1 MEAKV
6 ISCTT
11 FGEDKVIK
19 IVVSSRRAVTN
30 YKPGENETT
39 VVVADD
45 TCSKKD
51 VEEIKKTCEK
61 LDYVYE
67 GRLHEDYAQT
77 NIGPGLVWNV
87 ELKSTLYALLH
98 FRLCTFLLYILISMF
113 EVIFW

>member
-67 GRLHEDYAQT
+67 GRLHEDYAQN
-77 NIGPGLVWNV
+77 NIGPGLV
-87 ELKSTLYALLH
+87 
-98 FRLCTFLLYILISMF
+98 
-113 EVIFW
+113 

>member
-11 FGEDKVIK
+11 FGDDKVIK
-19 IVVSSRRAVTN
+19 IVVSRHRAVTN
-30 YKPGENETT
+30 YKPRENETTT

-51 VEEIKKTCEK
+51 VEETKMTCEK

-77 NIGPGLVWNV
+77 NIGPGLV
-87 ELKSTLYALLH
+87 
-98 FRLCTFLLYILISMF
+98 
-113 EVIFW
+113 

>member
-1 MEAKV
+1 MIHHSSSLCSIQKQSKTKTQRIKKMEAKV

-77 NIGPGLVWNV
+77 NIGPGLV
-87 ELKSTLYALLH
+87 
-98 FRLCTFLLYILISMF
+98 
-113 EVIFW
+113 